1 MQHIGGALKKLIKS
15 SGLQKGLD
23 QQKAVDF
30 WSVVVGENI
39 TKNTEPISV
48 EYGILKI
55 KVKTPA
61 WRQELQLQKTNIINK
76 LNNELGKKTIKDIR
90 FI

>member
-23 QQKAVDF
+23 QQKAVDS

-48 EYGILKI
+48 EYGILKVQ
-55 KVKTPA
+55 VKTPA